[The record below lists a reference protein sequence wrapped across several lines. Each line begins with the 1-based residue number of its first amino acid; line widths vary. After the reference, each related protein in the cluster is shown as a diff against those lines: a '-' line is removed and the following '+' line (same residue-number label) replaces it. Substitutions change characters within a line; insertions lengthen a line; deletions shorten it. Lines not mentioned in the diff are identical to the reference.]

1 MNTTDY
7 NEKNK
12 LIVNK
17 IEESLQLILQKKS
30 L

>member
-12 LIVNK
+12 LIINK